1 MGEPEVKQA
10 TYGDLLQVP
19 EHLTAEIL
27 DGELHAQRRPAPP
40 SAKAYAF
47 SLRNWQKTVRPAR
60 HREWRPWRMVDCGY
74 WTPPNCT

>member
-27 DGELHAQRRPAPP
+27 DGELHAQRRPAPKHTL
-40 SAKAYAF
+40 SASAIGKKLF
-47 SLRNWQKTVRPAR
+47 DPLGTGSGGPGGWWIVDTGRPQTAP
-60 HREWRPWRMVDCGY
+60 E
-74 WTPPNCT
+74 